1 LRCDRLFVNARLATL
16 APGRSG
22 LGLVENGAVAASG
35 GRIVYAGSASDL
47 PALDAVE
54 RVDCE
59 GRLVTPGLVDCH
71 THLVYAGD
79 RAREFE
85 MRLKGASYEEIARA
99 GGGIVSTVKAT
110 RAASPDALASQSL
123 PRLDALLAEG
133 VTTIEIKSGY
143 GLDAETEIKQ
153 LRAARRLGELR
164 PVTVKTSYLGAHALP
179 PEHKTDRKA
188 YVDKMCGEVIPAV
201 AAEKLAD
208 AVDGFCEGIARVKLM
223 ELERFRLRHV
233 HILQTTRCVP

>member
-1 LRCDRLFVNARLATL
+1 
-16 APGRSG
+16 
-22 LGLVENGAVAASG
+22 
-35 GRIVYAGSASDL
+35 
-47 PALDAVE
+47 
-54 RVDCE
+54 
-59 GRLVTPGLVDCH
+59 
-71 THLVYAGD
+71 
-79 RAREFE
+79 
-85 MRLKGASYEEIARA
+85 MRWS
-99 GGGIVSTVKAT
+99 
-110 RAASPDALASQSL
+110 SQSL

-188 YVDKMCGEVIPAV
+188 YVDKICGDFIPAV

-208 AVDGFCEGIARVKLM
+208 AVDGFSRGSRSRRRK
-223 ELERFRLRHV
+223 
-233 HILQTTRCVP
+233 